1 MQFDTRQHDRG
12 SFDGAK
18 RVKMTAPKPNRRPL
32 MEQIIFM
39 ICLVLGVAS
48 VVLIAITLAMIVA
61 GKIDV

>member
-1 MQFDTRQHDRG
+1 
-12 SFDGAK
+12 
-18 RVKMTAPKPNRRPL
+18 

-39 ICLVLGVAS
+39 ICLVLGVSS

>member
-1 MQFDTRQHDRG
+1 
-12 SFDGAK
+12 
-18 RVKMTAPKPNRRPL
+18 